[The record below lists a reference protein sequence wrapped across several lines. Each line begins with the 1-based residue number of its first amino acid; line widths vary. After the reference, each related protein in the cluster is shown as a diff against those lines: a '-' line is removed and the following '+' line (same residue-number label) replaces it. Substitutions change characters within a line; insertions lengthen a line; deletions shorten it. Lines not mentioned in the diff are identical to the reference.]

1 MKKPLLLA
9 ALLALAVS
17 SVACAGL
24 TPTERSV
31 ASGVV
36 YGVATATDPVCVLAG
51 GGTACGPVSQDV
63 SDVAKLIGDI
73 VAALP
78 SAMRAAAAG
87 PVVKA
92 FTYRGVMLTLPAS
105 IADAVRTKL
114 PAAS

>member
-1 MKKPLLLA
+1 MKKPLLR
-9 ALLALAVS
+9 
-17 SVACAGL
+17 AGL

-36 YGVATATDPVCVLAG
+36 SGVATATDPVCVLAG
-51 GGTACGPVSQDV
+51 GGTACGPVATDV
-63 SDVAKLIGDI
+63 SDVAKLIADI

-78 SAMRAAAAG
+78 AAMRGASSG

-92 FTYRGVMLTLPAS
+92 FVYRGVNVTLPAS